1 MPTCLIQLLA
11 DKLSLKLII
20 YASISV
26 TETYYHLRCR
36 PKFSFAEVVIK
47 NFIFTVLLSAL
58 SMPAVSAEQVNVY
71 SGRQEALIKPLLDK
85 FTSRTGI
92 TVNLVTG
99 SGDAL
104 ISRMQAEGELS
115 PADVIIMADAG
126 RLVRAN
132 QLGLL
137 QDVASDTILQRVP
150 SSLRASDNHWIA
162 LTKRA
167 RPIMYV
173 KGKTNPQSISS
184 ISDLSEPRFAEQICI
199 RSSSNIYNQS
209 MTASLMILNGEEQ
222 TLEWAK
228 GLVGNFARSPKGGDR
243 DQINAMVAGECSIA
257 VANTYYLG
265 GMLTSADAA
274 TRDVAE
280 QVGVIWPDQD
290 SSGTH
295 VNISGAGITKYAPN
309 KKHAQTLLSF
319 MLEQDSQKW
328 YAEVNHEYPIIDGV
342 KWSDE
347 LINLGEFKAQAVDL
361 EKMGAL
367 NDAALRLMDKA
378 GWR

>member
-1 MPTCLIQLLA
+1 MLA
-11 DKLSLKLII
+11 
-20 YASISV
+20 SV
-26 TETYYHLRCR
+26 
-36 PKFSFAEVVIK
+36 
-47 NFIFTVLLSAL
+47 FI
-58 SMPAVSAEQVNVY
+58 PAVSAEEVNVY

-85 FTSRTGI
+85 FTSQTGI
-92 TVNLVTG
+92 KVNLVTG

-115 PADVIIMADAG
+115 PADLIIMADAG

-137 QDVASDTILQRVP
+137 QDINSDEILRHIP
-150 SSLRASDNHWIA
+150 ASLRADDNHWIA

-173 KGKTNPQSISS
+173 KGKTDPYSISS
-184 ISDLSEPRFAEQICI
+184 IADLTDARFAKQICI
-199 RSSSNIYNQS
+199 RSSGNIYNQS
-209 MTASLMILNGEEQ
+209 MIASLIILDGEQQ

-228 GLVGNFARSPKGGDR
+228 GIVNNLARSPKGGDR

-257 VANTYYLG
+257 IANTYYLG
-265 GMLTSADAA
+265 GMLTSDDPA
-274 TRDVAE
+274 TRAVAQ

-290 SSGTH
+290 ANGTH
-295 VNISGAGITKYAPN
+295 INISGAGITKYAPH
-309 KKHAQTLLSF
+309 KAQAQALLSF
-319 MLEQDSQKW
+319 MLEQESQQW
-328 YAEVNHEYPIIDGV
+328 YAEVNHEYPIIEGV

-347 LINLGEFKAQAVDL
+347 LASFGQFDAQKVDL
-361 EKMGAL
+361 ETMGAL
-367 NDAALRLMDKA
+367 NDEALRLMDKA